1 MSKRAE
7 VRERRQRARRRQL
20 IGYIGIVG
28 VAALFVAA
36 MILYPKLAPIGE
48 VTAITPVARPQ
59 AEGTTMG
66 DANAPVLIELYE
78 DFQCPACRVFTQQT
92 EPQLVETYV
101 VTGKARIVF
110 RHFPFIEPAA
120 GGESTQAAN
129 ASMCAAEQGR
139 FWDYHDVLFANQSGE
154 NLGAFA
160 NRRLVAF
167 AESLDLDMS
176 AFNACFSDDA
186 YRDQIDADEQ
196 SGLQLGVN
204 STPTIVVNGTVVE
217 GDDPRL
223 VPSYDKISQA
233 VEAALG
239 S

>member
-20 IGYIGIVG
+20 VGYVG
-28 VAALFVAA
+28 VVGVGALFVAA
-36 MILYPKLAPIGE
+36 MILYPKLAPVGE
-48 VTAITPVARPQ
+48 ITSITPVARPQ
-59 AEGTTMG
+59 ADGTAMG
-66 DANAPVLIELYE
+66 DPNAPVLIELYE
-78 DFQCPACRVFTQQT
+78 DFQCPACQVFTLQT
-92 EPQLVETYV
+92 EPLLVENYV
-101 VTGKARIVF
+101 LTGKARVVF
-110 RHFPFIEPAA
+110 RHFPFIEPAP

-139 FWDYHDVLFANQSGE
+139 FWDYHDMLYTNQSGE

-167 AESLDLDMS
+167 AESLGLDMQ
-176 AFNACFSDDA
+176 AFNTCFDDDA
-186 YRDQIDADEQ
+186 YRDQIDSDEQ

-204 STPTIVVNGTVVE
+204 STPTIVVNGTIVE
-217 GDDPRL
+217 GDNPRL
-223 VPSYDKISQA
+223 VPSYEIISQA
-233 VEAALG
+233 IDAAIG